1 MIFKEQK
8 PNKTAQSIISSD
20 NVTIKS
26 STYPWHLELL
36 IMISHKPKRS

>member
-26 STYPWHLELL
+26 STYPCHLELL
-36 IMISHKPKRS
+36 IIITHKPKRS